1 MQRVFIIGL
10 IVATAIISIAC
21 NRVPGDIIDAKTM
34 EHLLI
39 DIHKAEAYMEN
50 NKYLANN
57 KKAQDS
63 IKNNIFAK
71 HKVTSTEFD
80 SSVVWYGTNLDIYID
95 IYDNVIQ
102 KLQEE
107 NNSLL
112 ALMNNQKE
120 MFIGMTRSGDTVN
133 IWNINPH
140 YVFEGKLNNNLLTFT
155 VPYDDNFKEEDL
167 FKLKFKIIS
176 RDKSPYPIQVVLAVK
191 EGKDSTYFAKKSIAT
206 EGWDSVQIKSKTTI
220 RRVMGSFYVPANPEW
235 KITHIDS
242 ISLER
247 IHTK

>member
-1 MQRVFIIGL
+1 MQRGLIIGM
-10 IVATAIISIAC
+10 IITAATILFAC
-21 NRVPGDIIDAKTM
+21 NRVPGDIIDTKTM
-34 EHLLI
+34 ELLLI

-57 KKAQDS
+57 KMAQDS
-63 IKNNIFAK
+63 VKNSIFAK
-71 HKVTSTEFD
+71 HNVTSAEFD
-80 SSVVWYGTNLDIYID
+80 TSVVWYGANLEMYIEV
-95 IYDNVIQ
+95 YDKVIQ

-112 ALMNNQKE
+112 ALMNNQKD

-133 IWNINPH
+133 IWNRNSH
-140 YVFEGKLNNNLLTFT
+140 YIFEGKLNNNLLTFT
-155 VPYDDNFKEEDL
+155 VPYDDNFKDEDM
-167 FKLKFKIIS
+167 FKLKFKITS
-176 RDKSPYPIQVVLAVK
+176 RNESLYPAQVILAIK
-191 EGKDSTYFAKKSIAT
+191 ESKDSTKFAKKNVVMN
-206 EGWDSVQIKSKTTI
+206 GWDSIELKSNGSI
-220 RRVMGSFYVPANPEW
+220 RRVMGSFYVPAIPEW